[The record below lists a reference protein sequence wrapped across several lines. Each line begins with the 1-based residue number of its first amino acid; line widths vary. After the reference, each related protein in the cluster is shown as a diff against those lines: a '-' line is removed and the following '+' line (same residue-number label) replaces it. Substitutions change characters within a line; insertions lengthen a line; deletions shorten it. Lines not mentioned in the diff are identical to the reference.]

1 MPRMS
6 LEDILSSKTKS
17 TVRITISDARQGRPY
32 YRQAAA
38 FPLTQMHVFQG
49 VKAAKQTIVFS
60 ASARRVRLP
69 LDYSGVSLH
78 AGNNRA
84 ECFCLLLGLDSHT

>member
-1 MPRMS
+1 MS
-6 LEDILSSKTKS
+6 LEDVLSSKTKS
-17 TVRITISDARQGRPY
+17 TVRIKITDARQGRLC

-60 ASARRVRLP
+60 ASARRVCLP
-69 LDYSGVSLH
+69 LDNSGVGLH
-78 AGNNRA
+78 TGNNRG

>member
-1 MPRMS
+1 MS
-6 LEDILSSKTKS
+6 LEDIRSSKRKR

-38 FPLTQMHVFQG
+38 FPLTQIHVFQG

-60 ASARRVRLP
+60 ASARRVCLP
-69 LDYSGVSLH
+69 LDDSGVGLRT
-78 AGNNRA
+78 GNNRG